1 MKKDVKR
8 TLLFLFICIA
18 MLCVLPFGASA
29 LRDGVFEYDIIGN
42 SCEIIS
48 CSKTA
53 SGDLVVPDTIDGKVV
68 ISVGE
73 RAFYDLDSISS
84 VTLPTTVESIG
95 SEAFA
100 DCSNLLS
107 LVMPDSVSY
116 MGNSVFD
123 DCINL
128 RTVVLSENITSLPA
142 GTFYNCIRLSN
153 LQVSPSTFSFGE
165 NAFYDC
171 LSLTYFVF
179 PETTK
184 VISDSCFYG
193 CSSLSSVYIP
203 SNINVID
210 TEAFAEC
217 TALKK
222 VYFGGSS
229 EVTEDFSVA
238 SGNSLLM
245 NSDWIFNHN
254 HTESESLTV
263 IESTCEKEGYTES
276 LCVCG
281 FLNAADYIPAKGHDL
296 SVFDTVKEPDCKNKG
311 IARLR
316 CSRCSF
322 YEEMSLPTVAH
333 KIVVDEAVAAD
344 CFAEGKTKGSH
355 CYVCDE
361 IIVKQEVVPALGH
374 DYSRK
379 IYDEAH
385 LVSAPTYSK
394 TALYR
399 YSCTRCSA
407 VSGETFPGD
416 KLKLG
421 KPSEFVSTS
430 TSDSITL
437 AWSEVKDADFYG
449 LYFMNSAGK
458 WKLYRKVE
466 GNSYKIYSLPSGTTY
481 TFGVRAYVYEDGM
494 NIASPTYVT
503 LREATRPLKPE
514 KVVANQNETAIK
526 LTWTASKGATGYRV
540 YGYNAK
546 IKSWVIVKSST
557 KACNTIVSNLG
568 TGVSYKFAV
577 RPYIDTGSKIVW
589 SEDYITLVTSTKPV
603 APVLKATSL
612 KGAVRFEWDKV
623 IGADGYIIY
632 GSTKSNSGYVR
643 LCVTKNLTYTK
654 SGLASGQTYYF
665 RAYSVK
671 TVENG
676 YVYSYAGDVKPAKTR

>member
-1 MKKDVKR
+1 
-8 TLLFLFICIA
+8 
-18 MLCVLPFGASA
+18 MLCALNFGTSA
-29 LRDGVFEYDIIGN
+29 LRDGVFEYRVIGN
-42 SCEIIS
+42 GCEITS
-48 CSKTA
+48 CSGTV
-53 SGDLVVPDTIDGKVV
+53 SGELIVPDTIDGRVV
-68 ISVGE
+68 VSVGE

-107 LVMPDSVSY
+107 FVMPDSVSY

-123 DCINL
+123 GCKNL
-128 RTVVLSENITSLPA
+128 RTVVLSDNIISLPD
-142 GTFYNCIRLSN
+142 GTFYNCIRLSK
-153 LQVSPSTFSFGE
+153 LQVSPSTFSFRE
-165 NAFYDC
+165 NAFYGC
-171 LSLTYFVF
+171 SSLADFVF

-184 VISDSCFYG
+184 VISKSCFYD
-193 CSSLSSVYIP
+193 CSSLSSVYLP
-203 SNINVID
+203 NTVEVID
-210 TEAFAEC
+210 EDAFANC
-217 TALKK
+217 KALKK

-229 EVTEDFSVA
+229 EVTEDFSVS

-254 HTESESLTV
+254 HTESERLTV

-276 LCVCG
+276 LCICG
-281 FLNAADYIPAKGHDL
+281 YFNATDYIPAKGHDL
-296 SVFDTVKEPDCKNKG
+296 SVFDTVREPDCKNKG

-333 KIVVDEAVAAD
+333 KIVVDDAVAAD
-344 CFAEGKTKGSH
+344 CFADGKTKGSH
-355 CYVCDE
+355 CHICGEV
-361 IIVKQEVVPALGH
+361 IVKQEAVPALGH

-407 VSGETFPGD
+407 VSGAVFSGE

-421 KPSEFVSTS
+421 KPSEFVSAS

-437 AWSEVKDADFYG
+437 AWSKVKDADFYG
-449 LYFMNSAGK
+449 LYFMNSASK

-466 GNSYKIYSLPSGTTY
+466 GNSYKISSLPSGTTY

-494 NIASPTYVT
+494 NIASPGYVT
-503 LREATRPLKPE
+503 LREATKPRKPE
-514 KVVANQNETAIK
+514 KVVAYQNESAIK
-526 LTWTASKGATGYRV
+526 LIWSASKGATGYRV
-540 YGYNAK
+540 YGYNPK
-546 IKSWVIVKSST
+546 TKSWVIVKSNT
-557 KACNTIVSNLG
+557 KVCNTIVSNLA

-589 SEDYITLVTSTKPV
+589 SESYITLITSTKPV

-612 KGAVRFEWDKV
+612 KGAVRFNWDKV
-623 IGADGYIIY
+623 SGADGYIIY
-632 GSTKSNSGYVR
+632 GSTKPNSGYVR

-665 RAYSVK
+665 RAFSVK
-671 TVENG
+671 IVENG
-676 YVYSYAGDVKPAKTR
+676 YVYSYVGDIKPAKTR